1 MRKRFLLLIIMS
13 SILVLAI
20 GGGFLWLFFPL
31 REEVLI
37 ISDNRYIEN
46 HIPVGEQWKLR
57 FSLAS
62 IGKKLSMETIEF
74 DTLGD
79 PDNLDT
85 LISDSRTARTS
96 LIVFSPLITSDIVLH
111 QDVWTQRLSQ
121 LHGEGISSVGIGVA
135 PEGLF
140 DLLFTY
146 ENSSSGWSEA
156 AKALSLLSKDNPLP
170 TVLLYTAG
178 EVNAEAN
185 ARLFE
190 QHYKERVL
198 EVLPVSLST
207 RAAIDT
213 TVEKLSD
220 MGALYVVSPYVE
232 GLAQYASETNDQKIR
247 WIVDA
252 SYTPVIQRRN
262 LEGVVADDLGASLVE
277 LFSSGFENRSGGVS
291 IRSPLFTTYRSMK
304 RAW

>member
-1 MRKRFLLLIIMS
+1 MS

>member
-20 GGGFLWLFFPL
+20 GGGFLWLLFPL

-146 ENSSSGWSEA
+146 ENPSSGWSEA

-170 TVLLYTAG
+170 TVLLYTPG
-178 EVNAEAN
+178 DLNVEAD

-220 MGALYVVSPYVE
+220 MGALYVVSPYLE
-232 GLAQYASETNDQKIR
+232 DLAQYASGADNQKIR

-252 SYTPVIQRRN
+252 SYTPVIPRRN
-262 LEGVVADDLGASLVE
+262 LEGVVAYDLEATLVE
-277 LFSSGFENRSGGVS
+277 LFASGFENRPGGVS
-291 IRSPLFTTYRSMK
+291 SLRPLYTTYRSVK